1 MVRRRLRF
9 PFSRSNLPCAV
20 TAPPRQS
27 IILVVEDEP
36 DVLEL
41 VCLNLSAAG
50 FHTIRAMNGTEGLEK
65 ALSGLPDLMI
75 LDLMLPELGGL
86 EVCKTLRR
94 NPETADLPILILT
107 AKAEP
112 IHRVEGL
119 ELGADDYLTKPFSP
133 RELVLRTRSLLRRR
147 AEDVLPIE
155 PIRHENLVLHP
166 KRHEAFVRNRRVDLT
181 VTEFRLLNMLL
192 RGRGRVHRRED
203 LLREVWGYD
212 KSTDTRTVDTHVR
225 RLREKLGRSARYIE
239 TVRGIGYRFRTK
251 RKGGDEKEPVRAKPD
266 A

>member
-1 MVRRRLRF
+1 M
-9 PFSRSNLPCAV
+9 AV
-20 TAPPRQS
+20 SPGQH
-27 IILVVEDEP
+27 IVLVVEDEP

-41 VCLNLSAAG
+41 VCLNLTAAG
-50 FHTIRAMNGTEGLEK
+50 FHTIRAANGADGLEK
-65 ALSGLPDLMI
+65 AMSGLPDLMV

-94 NPETADLPILILT
+94 NPATADLPILILT
-107 AKAEP
+107 AKVEP
-112 IHRVEGL
+112 AYRVEGL

-147 AEDVLPIE
+147 VESVLPTE

-166 KRHEAFVRNRRVDLT
+166 KRHEAFVRSRRVDLT

-203 LLREVWGYD
+203 LLREVWGY
-212 KSTDTRTVDTHVR
+212 KKVMEMDTRTVDTHVR
-225 RLREKLGRSARYIE
+225 RLREKLGRAARYIE

-251 RKGGDEKEPVRAKPD
+251 RRGDDAEEPVSPKPD
-266 A
+266 P